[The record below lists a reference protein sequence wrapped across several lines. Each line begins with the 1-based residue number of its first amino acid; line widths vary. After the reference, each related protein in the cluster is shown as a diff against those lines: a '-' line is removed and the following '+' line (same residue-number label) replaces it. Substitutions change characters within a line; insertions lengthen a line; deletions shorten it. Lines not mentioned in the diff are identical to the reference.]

1 MLNTDAQ
8 IRATLMW
15 EAACEKLRNAL
26 HPRPDTP
33 AMDATELTT
42 AIQLVHQGLDAI
54 RDAFEVKPED
64 QP

>member
-1 MLNTDAQ
+1 
-8 IRATLMW
+8 MW

-33 AMDATELTT
+33 AMADTELAT
-42 AIQLVHQGLDAI
+42 AIKLAREGLDAI
-54 RDAFEVKPED
+54 RDAFEVEPED